1 MLIGALLVV
10 GVILILAAV
19 FSISDNLI
27 QIEAQKEGID
37 TINNNLGLVPS
48 MSDLFGKKA
57 PSFVDPKSFHALKKG
72 HDIKISGSVGSNV
85 LHTGVTRFAVKPG
98 DFRGNAPIPKMT
110 VVEGDIVKAGDE
122 LFFDKANP
130 NIKYV
135 SPVSGEVIE
144 VRRGAKR
151 SISHVVILADKEQ
164 EYRSYYLPS
173 LENVERT
180 DLVTFLQESGVWAH
194 INQRPYD
201 IVADTE
207 TIPQNIFISTFNSAP
222 LATDLNLIAEGN
234 GAHFQKGL
242 DVLGQLTSGKVYLGM
257 DGRGNKKPSSTYM
270 DATGVQKEWFS
281 GKHPAG
287 NVGVQIHHSAPIR
300 GLNSVW
306 TLKPES
312 VITIGKLF
320 NEGVYSTERIVSIV
334 GGQIAEPKNVKTS
347 MGASISEL
355 IGNNTKPD
363 GKTRLI
369 DGDVLS
375 GTQAGED
382 DFLSLTSNQITA
394 IKEGDNYE
402 LFGWLLAFT
411 PRPSVSRTF
420 PNFLLKNHE
429 FEANTNTHGEER
441 AFVVTGQ
448 YEKVTPMDIYPQHLM
463 KAIMTGEIEKM
474 EALGINELSEED
486 VALAEF
492 TCTSKQPLQSILRD
506 GLDMMRDQ
514 A

>member
-57 PSFVDPKSFHALKKG
+57 PSFADPKSFHALKKG
-72 HDIKISGSVGSNV
+72 HDIKISGSSGSTV
-85 LHTGVTRFAVKPG
+85 YQSSVTRFAVKPG
-98 DFRGNAPIPKMT
+98 DFRGNAPIPKMS
-110 VVEGDIVKAGDE
+110 VVEGDNVKAGDE

-135 SPVSGEVIE
+135 APVSGEVIE

-164 EYRSYYLPS
+164 EYRSYDLPS
-173 LENVERT
+173 LESVERAE
-180 DLVTFLQESGVWAH
+180 LVAFLQDSGAWAH

-201 IVADTE
+201 IVAETE

-222 LATDLNLIAEGN
+222 LATDLNLIADGN

-242 DVLGQLTSGKVYLGM
+242 DVLGRLTSGKVYLGM

-270 DATGVQKEWFS
+270 NATGVQKEWFS
-281 GKHPAG
+281 GKHPVG
-287 NVGVQIHHSAPIR
+287 NVGVQIHHTAPIR

-347 MGASISEL
+347 MGANINEL
-355 IGNNTKPD
+355 VANNINTD
-363 GKTRLI
+363 SKTRLI

-375 GTQAGED
+375 GTQAGKD
-382 DFLSLTSNQITA
+382 DFLSSTSNQITA

-402 LFGWLLAFT
+402 LFGWLLAIT

-429 FEANTNTHGEER
+429 FDADTNTHGEER

>member
-10 GVILILAAV
+10 GVVLILAAV

-37 TINNNLGLVPS
+37 TVNNNLSLVPS
-48 MSDLFGKKA
+48 ISDLFGKQA
-57 PSFVDPKSFHALKKG
+57 PTYADPNSYHNLKKG
-72 HDIKISGSVGSNV
+72 HDIKITGSANKDV
-85 LHTGVTRFAVKPG
+85 HHAAVTRYAVKPG

-110 VVEGDIVKAGDE
+110 VQEGDSVKAGDE

-135 SPVSGEVIE
+135 APVSGEVIE
-144 VRRGAKR
+144 IRRGAKR
-151 SISHVVILADKEQ
+151 SISHIVILADKDQ
-164 EYRSYYLPS
+164 QYKSFDLPS
-173 LENVERT
+173 LEAERSE
-180 DLVTFLQESGVWAH
+180 LVAFLQASGLWAH

-201 IVADTE
+201 VIADTD
-207 TIPQNIFISTFNSAP
+207 TIPQNIFISTFSTAP

-234 GAHFQKGL
+234 GEHFQKGI
-242 DVLGQLTSGKVYLGM
+242 DVLNKLTSGKVYLGM
-257 DGRGNKKPSSTYM
+257 DGRGHAKPHATYM
-270 DATGVQKEWFS
+270 DATGVKKEWFN

-287 NVGVQIHHSAPIR
+287 NVGVQIHHTAPIR
-300 GLNSVW
+300 GLNTVW

-312 VITIGKLF
+312 VITLGRMF
-320 NEGVYSTERIVSIV
+320 NEGKYSNEKIVSIV

-347 MGASISEL
+347 MGASIAEL
-355 IGNNTKPD
+355 IANNVKTES
-363 GKTRLI
+363 KTRLI
-369 DGDVLS
+369 EGDVLT
-375 GTQAGED
+375 GIQTGED
-382 DFLSLTSNQITA
+382 EFLSINSNQVTA
-394 IKEGDNYE
+394 IEEGDNYE
-402 LFGWLLAFT
+402 LFGWLLALS

-429 FEANTNTHGEER
+429 FDVNTNTHGEER

-486 VALAEF
+486 LALAEF
-492 TCTSKQPLQSILRD
+492 TCTSKQPLQSILRE
-506 GLDMMRDQ
+506 GLDMMREQ

>member
-10 GVILILAAV
+10 GVILILAVV

-37 TINNNLGLVPS
+37 TVNNNLSLVPS
-48 MSDLFGKKA
+48 IADLFGKQA
-57 PSFVDPKSFHALKKG
+57 PAYADASRFHALKKG
-72 HDIKISGSVGSNV
+72 HDIKITGSAGSA
-85 LHTGVTRFAVKPG
+85 LHQANVTRYAVKPG
-98 DFRGNAPIPKMT
+98 DYRGNAPIPKMT
-110 VVEGDIVKAGDE
+110 VAEGDSVKAGDE

-135 SPVSGEVIE
+135 APVSGEVIE
-144 VRRGAKR
+144 IRRGAKR

-164 EYRSYYLPS
+164 QYKSYDLPS
-173 LENVERT
+173 LENADRDE
-180 DLVTFLQESGVWAH
+180 LVSFLQASGAWAH

-201 IVADTE
+201 LVADTN
-207 TIPQNIFISTFNSAP
+207 TVPQNIFISTFNTAP
-222 LATDLNLIAEGN
+222 LATDLNLVAEGN
-234 GAHFQKGL
+234 DAHFQKGI
-242 DVLGQLTSGKVYLGM
+242 DVLNKLTSGKVYLGM
-257 DGRGNKKPSSTYM
+257 DGRGITKPSSAYLN
-270 DATGVQKEWFS
+270 ATGVQKEWFS

-287 NVGVQIHHSAPIR
+287 NVGVQIHHTAPIR

-312 VITIGKLF
+312 VITIGRLF
-320 NEGVYSTERIVSIV
+320 NEGIYSTEKVVSIV

-347 MGASISEL
+347 MGASIAEL
-355 IGNNTKPD
+355 VADNIKPED
-363 GKTRLI
+363 KTRLI
-369 DGDVLS
+369 EGDVLT
-375 GTQAGED
+375 GIKAEAD
-382 DFLSLTSNQITA
+382 EFLSLKSNQITA

-402 LFGWLLAFT
+402 LFGWLLALS

-429 FEANTNTHGEER
+429 FDANTNTHGEER
-441 AFVVTGQ
+441 AFVVSGQ

-486 VALAEF
+486 LALAEF
-492 TCTSKQPLQSILRD
+492 TCTSKQPLQSILRE
-506 GLDMMRDQ
+506 GLDMMREQ